1 MPVATFDT
9 LKFSKAL
16 REAGVPEKQADAE
29 AAVLS
34 DVFAVNLRELVTKD
48 DLKSE
53 LKLTKDE
60 LRAEI
65 KGVRDELKG
74 DIKGVR
80 DELKGDIKSVRDEL
94 KGDIKSVRD
103 ELKGDIKG
111 VRDELKHDMALMD
124 QRLNAKIDQLAA
136 KQNSDFTMVKWML
149 GALVTICSGIA
160 VRLLLFPAK

>member
-94 KGDIKSVRD
+94 KGDIK
-103 ELKGDIKG
+103 G